1 MRSFL
6 GITAHYI
13 SPDWELRSAMLACK
27 PFSGRH
33 TAENISAQFE
43 ETLTVFDIS
52 TKVSHVVSDSAS
64 NMRSAIS
71 LPGYVQETVED
82 LVGDDI
88 SDNEDSEIETD
99 IVENIFAFLPEH
111 DPCFAHT
118 LQLVVKDGLKEAGA
132 LTKVIAK
139 ASKVVTYVRK
149 STIATDLLEG
159 EGRLQAAN
167 ATRWNSEVKM
177 IRSVLDCTKLTAYDR
192 NLLQDLITILTP
204 FEEATDIAQRQNIVS
219 SSFVVPC
226 VLRLKAEL
234 ENMQSRYNCKL
245 VAALKKSV
253 DRRLTPFKDRAVF
266 CMASTL
272 DPRFKL
278 QWCMTEEEIAR
289 QRTALGN
296 KVREIQ
302 PQEAPQPEA
311 DTPTSPPRK
320 KARLQLFRFI
330 EAPVP
335 SNVPSN
341 VDQEVADYLASPVVP
356 DDSDPLLY
364 WKMHSKSFP
373 CLSTL
378 AMKYLA
384 VPSSSAPVERI
395 FSVGGKIF
403 RPDRCRLSD
412 ATFEH
417 LMFIKLN
424 KHFDI

>member
-1 MRSFL
+1 MQRKHPKELTKQHTRDTGFKSEQQPSIAAFASTPKKYTHKEPRQVRITDKVVNFVAGTLQPLSVVETEEYRDMMEVMDPRYIVPSRKHLSTKLIPNKCEDLNKVMCTALRRASSVSVTVDIWSSRQMRSFL

-64 NMRSAIS
+64 NMRSAFS

-82 LVGDDI
+82 LVGDDL

-177 IRSVLDCTKLTAYDR
+177 IRSVLKISQQKLD
-192 NLLQDLITILTP
+192 Q
-204 FEEATDIAQRQNIVS
+204 
-219 SSFVVPC
+219 
-226 VLRLKAEL
+226 L
-234 ENMQSRYNCKL
+234 EPN
-245 VAALKKSV
+245 
-253 DRRLTPFKDRAVF
+253 
-266 CMASTL
+266 
-272 DPRFKL
+272 
-278 QWCMTEEEIAR
+278 
-289 QRTALGN
+289 
-296 KVREIQ
+296 
-302 PQEAPQPEA
+302 
-311 DTPTSPPRK
+311 
-320 KARLQLFRFI
+320 
-330 EAPVP
+330 
-335 SNVPSN
+335 
-341 VDQEVADYLASPVVP
+341 
-356 DDSDPLLY
+356 
-364 WKMHSKSFP
+364 
-373 CLSTL
+373 
-378 AMKYLA
+378 
-384 VPSSSAPVERI
+384 
-395 FSVGGKIF
+395 
-403 RPDRCRLSD
+403 
-412 ATFEH
+412 
-417 LMFIKLN
+417 
-424 KHFDI
+424 

>member
-1 MRSFL
+1 MYKLNDFINRSIIYSNICRFASLYIDYIYNVSDMMIFLQRKHPKELTKQHLSTKLIPNKCEDLNKVMCTALHRASSVSVTVDIWSSRQIRSYL
-6 GITAHYI
+6 GITTHYI
-13 SPDWELRSAMLACK
+13 SPDWERRSAMLACK

-64 NMRSAIS
+64 NVRSAFS
-71 LPGYVQETVED
+71 LPGYVQEPVED

-139 ASKVVTYVRK
+139 ASKVVAYVRK

-177 IRSVLDCTKLTAYDR
+177 IRSVLKISQQKLDQLDCTKLTAYDR
-192 NLLQDLITILTP
+192 HLLQDLITILTP
-204 FEEATDIAQRQNIVS
+204 FEEATDIAQRQNIVL

-226 VLRLKAEL
+226 VLGLKVEL

-253 DRRLTPFKDRAVF
+253 DRRLIPFKDRAVF
-266 CMASTL
+266 CLASTL

-278 QWCMTEEEIAR
+278 QWCVTE
-289 QRTALGN
+289 
-296 KVREIQ
+296 
-302 PQEAPQPEA
+302 
-311 DTPTSPPRK
+311 
-320 KARLQLFRFI
+320 
-330 EAPVP
+330 
-335 SNVPSN
+335 
-341 VDQEVADYLASPVVP
+341 
-356 DDSDPLLY
+356 
-364 WKMHSKSFP
+364 
-373 CLSTL
+373 
-378 AMKYLA
+378 
-384 VPSSSAPVERI
+384 
-395 FSVGGKIF
+395 
-403 RPDRCRLSD
+403 
-412 ATFEH
+412 
-417 LMFIKLN
+417 
-424 KHFDI
+424 